1 MDMSNVSEILKSKKI
16 QPSSL
21 RFGFLGL
28 GIMASGIVKN
38 LINFEHRVN
47 LWCETPSKVSTF
59 FVLEFIVLHRF
70 FFVLNYDEV
79 LGSVRESNDEM
90 NYNTILDIWG
100 ILVGCFRKYAINY
113 SLELNERFPILYIFL
128 LINSSTCLTLTPK

>member
-1 MDMSNVSEILKSKKI
+1 MDMSNVSELMKSKKI

-47 LWCETPSKVSTF
+47 LWCETPSKVSTYF
-59 FVLEFIVLHRF
+59 FCL
-70 FFVLNYDEV
+70 YDRV
-79 LGSVRESNDEM
+79 TCLGSTLALYVMVDAFGMLAVCAWLCHYVRFYLN
-90 NYNTILDIWG
+90 G
-100 ILVGCFRKYAINY
+100 KYGNKIR
-113 SLELNERFPILYIFL
+113 SVFKF
-128 LINSSTCLTLTPK
+128 